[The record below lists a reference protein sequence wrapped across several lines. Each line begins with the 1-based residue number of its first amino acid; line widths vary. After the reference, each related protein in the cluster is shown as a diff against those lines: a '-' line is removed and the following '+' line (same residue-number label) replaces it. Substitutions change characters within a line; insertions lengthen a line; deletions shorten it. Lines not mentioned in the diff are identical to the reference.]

1 MYVMY
6 ICSMYVFMHTMY
18 VCILCLLQ
26 LPSDDNDDKEND
38 SMTPGIL
45 GVPESGSEYAV
56 FHWRR
61 GDQLWTRCEAHTD
74 KSVRSLVPI
83 IIALLLP
90 TEHLQLLYMCMYVL
104 YVCMFAQYCILCL
117 SQFKFQFFYIIHI
130 QCVQIY
136 IHIYIYTNA
145 YIHTYIH
152 TYIQYRP
159 QKSWM

>member
-1 MYVMY
+1 MLCAVCMYILSSTVYTVCMYVYVMY

-38 SMTPGIL
+38 NMTPGIL

-74 KSVRSLVPI
+74 KSVRSL
-83 IIALLLP
+83 LP
-90 TEHLQLLYMCMYVL
+90 TQHLQLIYMCMYVRM
-104 YVCMFAQYCILCL
+104 YVRTVQYTLIE
-117 SQFKFQFFYIIHI
+117 SI
-130 QCVQIY
+130 
-136 IHIYIYTNA
+136 
-145 YIHTYIH
+145 
-152 TYIQYRP
+152 
-159 QKSWM
+159 